1 MSFSQHNHKVILEIQ
16 HPPVAATDALL
27 LSHLDSY
34 VMEDG
39 QGLYELEDGTGH
51 YTLESDTGTAGYL
64 LQSTGDKILLS

>member
-16 HPPVAATDALL
+16 HPPAVATD
-27 LSHLDSY
+27 
-34 VMEDG
+34 